1 MKFRLRLLLVAFA
14 VSFLLVGILSV
25 VSISRFSR
33 LSSRVNAVEHSYEV
47 SNLIN
52 TLDEQVRELDKNE
65 FRYLVS
71 ADNRF
76 LREFEAAFHRIRKIS
91 DSLKALTL
99 DNPAQQGHIVLFN
112 SDMMLFNIAARNAMR
127 ANLPPDSIH
136 ASLPYQN
143 SRTLLDTAE
152 KRLDHMVTEQAR
164 FLKKRTAERVAYQ
177 QRTSDMTTALSVVF
191 GILTLILFFLLLQ
204 ELRKRLLYQTELQ
217 QKMTEVARSK
227 QELEHIA
234 YATSH
239 DLQEPLRKIRILT
252 DKWKHGQRHNPM
264 TEETRD
270 TLNRIVGAATRM
282 QELVSEL
289 MLLTTLNE
297 GEQPVRCPLHDY
309 VDHALESFSM
319 QIYEKHARIE
329 QEELPVV
336 QGHPEQLRLLFRN
349 LLDNALKFTRP
360 GITPIVSIS
369 ARKADGS
376 ELGQEIDTG
385 QQYYCITIQD
395 NGVGFDTKM
404 ADKMFGIFRQLHSA
418 EDGNTGKG
426 AGLAICQRIMSN
438 HKGHIVAHGFPDAGA
453 TFKLYFPVPG

>member
-1 MKFRLRLLLVAFA
+1 
-14 VSFLLVGILSV
+14 
-25 VSISRFSR
+25 
-33 LSSRVNAVEHSYEV
+33 
-47 SNLIN
+47 
-52 TLDEQVRELDKNE
+52 
-65 FRYLVS
+65 
-71 ADNRF
+71 
-76 LREFEAAFHRIRKIS
+76 
-91 DSLKALTL
+91 
-99 DNPAQQGHIVLFN
+99 
-112 SDMMLFNIAARNAMR
+112 
-127 ANLPPDSIH
+127 
-136 ASLPYQN
+136 
-143 SRTLLDTAE
+143 
-152 KRLDHMVTEQAR
+152 
-164 FLKKRTAERVAYQ
+164 
-177 QRTSDMTTALSVVF
+177 
-191 GILTLILFFLLLQ
+191 
-204 ELRKRLLYQTELQ
+204 
-217 QKMTEVARSK
+217 
-227 QELEHIA
+227 
-234 YATSH
+234 
-239 DLQEPLRKIRILT
+239 
-252 DKWKHGQRHNPM
+252 
-264 TEETRD
+264 
-270 TLNRIVGAATRM
+270 
-282 QELVSEL
+282 